1 MLKSQFKR
9 IAFSIFTTQLKEIS
23 FKPIIMEKRYKV
35 KVNDSLEFEFTQ
47 KQIDALDSNEISP
60 SQYHILNGPRSF
72 KGEIV
77 QSNFLKKQYRA
88 RINNNIYEVKISND
102 LDLLIE
108 EMGLSLGTAAMVND
122 IKAPMPGLILDV
134 SIKQGDKVK
143 EGDYLLVLE
152 AMKMENTLTAPRDGV
167 VKSISVKKG
176 ETVDKNQLLI
186 EME

>member
-1 MLKSQFKR
+1 
-9 IAFSIFTTQLKEIS
+9 
-23 FKPIIMEKRYKV
+23 MEKRYKV

-47 KQIDALDSNEISP
+47 SQIDALDSRQTSP
-60 SQYHILNGPRSF
+60 SQYHILNGPRSL
-72 KGEIV
+72 KGEII
-77 QSNFLKKQYRA
+77 QSDFLKKNYSV
-88 RINNNIYEVKISND
+88 RINNNIYEVKIFNE

-108 EMGLSLGTAAMVND
+108 EMGLSLGNNILIND

-134 SIKQGDKVK
+134 NIKQGDEVK

-167 VKSISVKKG
+167 VKSVTVKKG

>member
-1 MLKSQFKR
+1 MEQKFKVVVNGEME
-9 IAFSIFTTQLKEIS
+9 FSFTKE
-23 FKPIIMEKRYKV
+23 
-35 KVNDSLEFEFTQ
+35 
-47 KQIDALDSNEISP
+47 QIEALDIQKTSSTG
-60 SQYHILNGPRSF
+60 YHVIKDHRSI
-72 KGEIV
+72 KTELIH
-77 QSNFLKKQYRA
+77 SDYLKRSYSLK
-88 RINNNIYEVKISND
+88 INSHSYEVKIFNE

-108 EMGLSLGTAAMVND
+108 DMGLSLASASVVND

-134 SIKQGDKVK
+134 QVKEGEEVK